1 MTKPSHLTRCQRRYA
16 PLALAISAALLLAA
30 CSTTVPKATAPV
42 NTAKAAS
49 TSVPANWPT
58 GEAYA
63 PPVDFNAVQ
72 LPWQHF
78 VQDARLQQ
86 VVQTALSN
94 NRNLRQAVANI
105 EVARANYRSQRAAQL
120 PSLNA
125 SASMSRARS
134 LSSSNG
140 EDSGALSKSYNA
152 SASLSSYE
160 LDLFKKARSLTAAQ
174 LENYLATE
182 QTARATKISLVAET
196 ISAWLTLAAD
206 QSQLALAQ
214 RTADSAQ
221 TAMNLTQK
229 RLDAGVDSLSAVTS
243 AQTVYYQAQAD
254 IASYTTAVAQDR
266 NALELLTGQALNDG
280 LLPAGLPDDSVLAA
294 VGAGMSSK
302 VLLQRPDILAAEHTL
317 KADKANIDA
326 ARAAFFPSITLTSA
340 AGIASSSLSG
350 LFSGGAGIWSFAP
363 SISLPIFD
371 GGANQANLDAA
382 TAQQKADV
390 AAYEY
395 AIQTAFSEVADAL
408 ARKGTMDQQLGAQA
422 LLVKAASDSERVATD
437 RYKNGIDTYLTALDA
452 QRTAYSA
459 QQQLISTRLTAL
471 DNRVTLYR
479 VLGGGQ

>member
-1 MTKPSHLTRCQRRYA
+1 MNKYNLTLRQCNA
-16 PLALAISAALLLAA
+16 SLALAIATALFLTA
-30 CSTTVPKATAPV
+30 CSSNAPKAT
-42 NTAKAAS
+42 TAVGS
-49 TSVPANWPT
+49 SSVMPGNWPT
-58 GEAYA
+58 GTAYA
-63 PPVDFNAVQ
+63 NEAAFNVVQ
-72 LPWQHF
+72 LPWQRF

-86 VVQTALSN
+86 VVQMALNN
-94 NRNLRQAVANI
+94 NRSLRQAVANI

-120 PSLNA
+120 PGLNA

-134 LSSSNG
+134 LSSNNG
-140 EDSGALSKSYNA
+140 EDSGSLSKSYNT

-182 QTARATKISLVAET
+182 QTARAAKMSLVAET
-196 ISAWLTLAAD
+196 ISAWLALAAD
-206 QSQLALAQ
+206 QSQLVLAQ

-221 TAMNLTQK
+221 QTMVLTQK
-229 RLDAGVDSLSAVTS
+229 RLDVGVDSLSSVTS

-254 IASYTTAVAQDR
+254 IASYSTAVAQDR
-266 NALELLTGQALNDG
+266 NALELLIGKVLNDS
-280 LLPAGLPDDSVLAA
+280 LLPNGLRDNNILAS
-294 VGAGMSSK
+294 VGAGVSSQ

-317 KADKANIDA
+317 RADKANIDA
-326 ARAAFFPSITLTSA
+326 ARAAFFPSITLTST
-340 AGIASSSLSG
+340 AGIASSSLNG
-350 LFSGGAGIWSFAP
+350 LFNGGAGVWSFSP
-363 SISLPIFD
+363 NISLPIFD

-382 TAQQKADV
+382 TAQQKVDL

-395 AIQTAFSEVADAL
+395 AIQTAFGEVADAL
-408 ARKGTMDQQLGAQA
+408 ARKGTMDQQINAQI
-422 LLVKAASDSERVATD
+422 LLVKAATDSERVATE

-459 QQQLISTRLTAL
+459 QQQLINTRLTAL